1 MLAKS
6 ALDNYLDR
14 KAVGYIE
21 QALEFF
27 TRLVLNIQLFKFHWD
42 CGLTSRR
49 ITFKCLRIFS

>member
-1 MLAKS
+1 MLGRS

-27 TRLVLNIQLFKFHWD
+27 TRLVLNIQLFNFHWD

-49 ITFKCLRIFS
+49 VRVKCLTIFS